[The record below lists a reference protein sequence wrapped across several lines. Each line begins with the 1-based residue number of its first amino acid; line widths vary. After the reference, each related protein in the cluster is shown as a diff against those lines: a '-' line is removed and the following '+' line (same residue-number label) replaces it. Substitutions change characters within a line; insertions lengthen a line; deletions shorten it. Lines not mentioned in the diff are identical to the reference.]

1 MCLFS
6 GGRLIKGV
14 FVLSV
19 SNPQSC
25 HRSALCNS
33 PLNCSFTAEMS
44 TFTFWG
50 FEHQD
55 PEILPIGVLF
65 FCRFSFFFISRETKK
80 KKKRGGKKINLS
92 VFAARLAGGEVWVL
106 FFKPQRPPNFHFSLF
121 PPSSSPTLAHIY
133 THQPLS
139 RPKRPNKE
147 EKTEQ
152 N

>member
-19 SNPQSC
+19 SNPQRC

-44 TFTFWG
+44 TLTFWG

-65 FCRFSFFFISRETKK
+65 FCRFSFFFISREKK
-80 KKKRGGKKINLS
+80 KEKRKKKSICPFLLH
-92 VFAARLAGGEVWVL
+92 ARLAGGEAWVL

-121 PPSSSPTLAHIY
+121 PPLLHPPCSHLHSSATL
-133 THQPLS
+133 S
-139 RPKRPNKE
+139 PKRPNKE
-147 EKTEQ
+147 EK
-152 N
+152 NKNKN